1 MRPNTGIIRP
11 VSAVVVAMVRGG
23 QAGSTAVSVSVCLLQ
38 LFENENP
45 RNFSLLPR
53 NLFSLGLATRHCCTK
68 QGMVFTSKIYRFEAY
83 PLLVPQ
89 RRKNPSI
96 LRHSQSMAWYCTIPL
111 SHLSLFFS
119 RATQP
124 HSVSIQS
131 AKEITTTYIVSL

>member
-1 MRPNTGIIRP
+1 
-11 VSAVVVAMVRGG
+11 VVAMVRGG

-89 RRKNPSI
+89 RRKYPSI
-96 LRHSQSMAWYCTIPL
+96 LRHCIVWHGIVPY
-111 SHLSLFFS
+111 LSLTS
-119 RATQP
+119 LSSSLGRLSLT
-124 HSVSIQS
+124 QS
-131 AKEITTTYIVSL
+131 AFSQLRK